1 MTKTINE
8 LWYGDIHPAK
18 TLGESDEEIKQLENL
33 IQYNYDI
40 LRDQLEKAAEE
51 RLEKYKD
58 VVEEYIQQS
67 NKSAF
72 AEGFSLG
79 VRLVTESVMLGRK
92 RTD

>member
-1 MTKTINE
+1 MVTTIDE
-8 LWYGDIHPAK
+8 LWYGTIHPAK

-33 IQYNYDI
+33 IQHNYDI
-40 LRDQLEKAAEE
+40 LREQLEKAAEE

-58 VVEEYIQQS
+58 VVEEYIQLS

-79 VRLVTESVMLGRK
+79 VRLVTESVMLGRNK
-92 RTD
+92 T